1 MTDPGTERRV
11 LRLLEALADVPARE
25 RDRWVDAQTHEPETV
40 LRRVRAT
47 LAAERM
53 TALQTGGAV
62 DAVEDERLPERVGSY
77 RIVEKIGRGGM
88 GAVYRGERDR
98 GDFAHQAAVKLIKP
112 GLLSDRLI
120 ERFERERQTLA
131 RLEHPN
137 IARLYDGGATEDGA
151 PYIIMEL
158 VDGEPILAYCRDNAL
173 DRGARLRLFEDV
185 CGAVAFAHHS
195 LIVHRDITPSNVL
208 VTRDGTVKLIDFGIA
223 RPRTLD
229 GDGERPIG
237 SPVGSLSLTPG
248 FAAPERLAGGETTTA
263 ADIFSLGRLL
273 ERLVEDDAPERRAI
287 VARATADTPSAR
299 YPTAE
304 ALRADVAAWRGNRPI
319 AALDAGWPYAARKFA
334 ARHPIG
340 VGAAAIAALL
350 VIGAVTMIVL
360 ANIRAQAAR
369 AEADRRF
376 AQTRAIARTM
386 LFDAFDQVSAV
397 SGTTQARQTLVQSSL
412 TYLEALAAMPR
423 APADVRQEA
432 GLGFLRLAQ
441 VTGSG
446 QSGQLGRY
454 QDANALLV
462 RAESI
467 LKPLYEAQP
476 DDVDARRAYAK
487 LLVEQAGVNLYN
499 NNAIAIARRQAVAA
513 RQLLESIRPPDVDTA
528 RQLAV
533 ALQAEAESYN
543 WDNDFA
549 AAAIGHRRAEEFIR
563 ALPPELQADKQVTA
577 SLSANLRLLGE
588 NLHRTGRADEARGA
602 LERAVALNRGVLKHH
617 PDDPSFRRKL
627 AISLWYSAV
636 VHRANRRDADALAAI
651 SEAMQLARAVAA
663 RDPGD
668 AGGAQMIAL
677 CGEIYAQVL
686 ADTGRFAESY
696 AVEAEVMAAHR
707 TLVTRAGDAPG
718 ARRSMASA
726 LETLGVNHYNG
737 GDLAG
742 ACRNWRESGAIYGQF
757 AGTGQLS
764 GYDRTTSLPKLTR
777 LIATYCDGAPRRAD
791 WPKILDR

>member
-25 RDRWVDAQTHEPETV
+25 RDRWIEAQTHEPETV
-40 LRRVRAT
+40 LRRVKAT
-47 LAAERM
+47 LAAEQM
-53 TALQTGGAV
+53 AALQTGGAV
-62 DAVEDERLPERVGSY
+62 DAMEDERLPERVGSY
-77 RIVEKIGRGGM
+77 RIVERIGRGGM

-98 GDFAHQAAVKLIKP
+98 GDFAHQAAIKLIKP

-131 RLEHPN
+131 GLEHPN

-158 VDGEPILAYCRDNAL
+158 VDGEPILAYCHDNAL
-173 DRGARLRLFEDV
+173 DRDARLGLFEDV
-185 CGAVAFAHHS
+185 CGAVAFAHHN

-223 RPRTLD
+223 RPQVIE
-229 GDGERPIG
+229 GDVERPFG

-273 ERLVEDDAPERRAI
+273 DRLVEGDTPERRAI
-287 VARATADTPSAR
+287 VARATADAPSAR

-304 ALRADVAAWRGNRPI
+304 ALRADVAAWRGNRPV
-319 AALDAGWPYAARKFA
+319 AAMDAGWPYTARKFA

-340 VGAAAIAALL
+340 VAAAALAVLL

-397 SGTTQARQTLVQSSL
+397 SGTTQARQTLAQSSL
-412 TYLEALAAMPR
+412 AYLEALAAMPH

-446 QSGQLGRY
+446 QAGQLGRY
-454 QDANALLV
+454 QDANALLA

-467 LKPLYEAQP
+467 LKPLHEANP
-476 DDVDARRAYAK
+476 GDPGARRAYAM

-499 NNAIAIARRQAVAA
+499 NNAIAAARRQAVTA
-513 RQLLESIRPPDVDTA
+513 RRLLETIRPPDVETA

-549 AAAIGHRRAEEFIR
+549 AAAAGHQQVETFIR
-563 ALPPELQADKQVTA
+563 ALPAALQADKNVLA

-588 NLHRTGRADEARGA
+588 NLHRTGRSDEARAA
-602 LERAVALNRGVLKHH
+602 LERAVALNRRMLERH
-617 PDDPSFRRKL
+617 PDDPSLRRKL

-636 VHRANRRDADALAAI
+636 VHRTSQRDAEALAAI
-651 SEAMQLARAVAA
+651 GEAMRLARATAA

-668 AGGAQMIAL
+668 AGGAQLVAL
-677 CGEIYAQVL
+677 CGEVYAQVL

-696 AVEAEVMAAHR
+696 AVEAEAMAAHR
-707 TLVTRAGDAPG
+707 ALVARAGDAPG
-718 ARRSMASA
+718 ARRSMAA
-726 LETLGVNHYNG
+726 TLETLGVNHYNG

-742 ACRNWRESGAIYGQF
+742 ACRNWREARTIYGGS
-757 AGTGQLS
+757 AETGQLS
-764 GYDRTTSLPKLTR
+764 GYDRATSLPKVTGLVAR
-777 LIATYCDGAPRRAD
+777 YCDGGPRRAD
-791 WPKILDR
+791 WPKTLER